1 MYEYIGL
8 SINPAAKPKSVND
21 MQIDTNEL
29 DCESHIQP
37 IKNGILHTIIDFFR
51 PNGSNK
57 LVIDAPTTKH
67 KGTILAEMEK
77 TL

>member
-8 SINPAAKPKSVND
+8 SMNPPPKPKSAID
-21 MQIDTNEL
+21 MQIDANEL
-29 DCESHIQP
+29 DWESHIQP

-67 KGTILAEMEK
+67 KGIMLAEM
-77 TL
+77 